1 MKTAIWWVREDF
13 RLTDQPFLHQLSSEF
28 DFLIPIVLDLPI
40 KNSKFGFSTIGEHR
54 LRFREESIQALE
66 SNLKRLG
73 SGVKW
78 FEHSNID
85 LALRTLLPFCPNPV
99 LFYRDIPTTYEQ
111 KEVKQIASLPLKAV
125 SYCDNLLWTEDQL
138 PFSLDKL
145 PLHFTPF
152 RHKVESA
159 NPSVFCSQAPTTLPP
174 LPPGIILQDALPH
187 RESNSQPHFRGGEP
201 EGIQRVNYYLW
212 ESHAIRTYKE
222 TRNGLALPN
231 DSSRFSIWLSS
242 GCLSVRWIWTEI
254 VRYESEYGSNDSTY
268 WLKFELLWRE
278 FFKWTERRY
287 GNRIF
292 QLSGLGNKSASDC
305 FSPEIFQS
313 WINGTTGDE
322 LTDAVMRELRATG
335 YTSNRGRQNA
345 ASYLIHDLGQ
355 DWRSGAAWF
364 ERQLIDYDPASNF
377 GNWGYIAGVGTDPRG
392 GRKFNTIQQASNYD
406 PDGAFRSFWLK
417 PMDSVDSGT

>member
-1 MKTAIWWVREDF
+1 
-13 RLTDQPFLHQLSSEF
+13 
-28 DFLIPIVLDLPI
+28 
-40 KNSKFGFSTIGEHR
+40 
-54 LRFREESIQALE
+54 
-66 SNLKRLG
+66 
-73 SGVKW
+73 
-78 FEHSNID
+78 
-85 LALRTLLPFCPNPV
+85 
-99 LFYRDIPTTYEQ
+99 
-111 KEVKQIASLPLKAV
+111 
-125 SYCDNLLWTEDQL
+125 
-138 PFSLDKL
+138 
-145 PLHFTPF
+145 
-152 RHKVESA
+152 
-159 NPSVFCSQAPTTLPP
+159 
-174 LPPGIILQDALPH
+174 
-187 RESNSQPHFRGGEP
+187 
-201 EGIQRVNYYLW
+201 
-212 ESHAIRTYKE
+212 
-222 TRNGLALPN
+222 
-231 DSSRFSIWLSS
+231 
-242 GCLSVRWIWTEI
+242 

-364 ERQLIDYDPASNF
+364 ERQLIDYDPASNY

-392 GRKFNTIQQASNYD
+392 GRKFNTIQQASNSD